1 MNLYIDVKTNAN
13 ILKAG
18 IDFMCVA
25 YPDRD
30 SVVTWDAIDIDYNAS
45 GFSAKCT
52 GVKIDM
58 SASCKLNKDIVRI
71 EFYDRAENRIHV
83 ESGAASFV
91 DGEYSANIFF
101 DDKHAFLFDHT
112 KEEILKKVIFRPENR
127 ERCKGKLEN
136 FPHAYFLDLT
146 VLFVFPE
153 RLEEGVNN
161 YITITNDMCKTLHIS
176 KRELIE
182 AAKQNE
188 NYEIKHVME
197 KMQEIMEDIPCD
209 FVTDDFPLMMSSLPM
224 YVGTNQFN
232 HLGASIL
239 MKPSAFYGLS
249 MELESD
255 LYIFPC
261 SVHEVVIV
269 PTKDFEGADI
279 LELKAMVWDIN
290 RTEISVKDYLS
301 DNVYVYD
308 RGHNQI
314 RII

>member
-18 IDFMCVA
+18 IDFMCVV

-30 SVVTWDAIDIDYNAS
+30 SVVTWDTIDIDCNAS

-83 ESGAASFV
+83 ESGAVSFV

-127 ERCKGKLEN
+127 ERCKERFED
-136 FPHAYFLDLT
+136 FPYTYFLDLAAI
-146 VLFVFPE
+146 FVFPE
-153 RLEEGVNN
+153 RLDEKVNK

-176 KRELIE
+176 KRELLE

-188 NYEIKHVME
+188 SYETKHVME
-197 KMQEIMEDIPCD
+197 KMKEFMEDTPCD
-209 FVTDDFPLMMSSLPM
+209 FVTDEFPLMSSLLPM

-232 HLGASIL
+232 NLGASIL
-239 MKPSAFYGLS
+239 MQPSAFR
-249 MELESD
+249 ELATELASN
-255 LYIFPC
+255 LYILPS
-261 SVHEVVIV
+261 SVHEVIIV
-269 PTKDFEGADI
+269 PIKDFEGADI
-279 LELKAMVWDIN
+279 DELKMMVWDIN
-290 RTEISVKDYLS
+290 RTEISDEDYLS